1 LRPIARQGARA
12 RARLGPGG
20 VQPAPR
26 VHPRRGARLKI
37 SVITVCHNAAATL
50 EHALLSVA
58 GQDYAEREHIVVD
71 GGSQDGSAEIL
82 RRNAASLARVVAE
95 PDRGIYDAMNKGIA
109 LAGGEVIGFLN
120 ADDEYAHAG
129 VLSRVAAQFADPAVE
144 ACYADLVYVDPRDLR
159 RVVRY
164 WRSRPYE
171 AGLFERGWMPAHP
184 TFYVRRRVYE
194 RYGGFDLA
202 YRLQA
207 DFELTLRFL
216 AAHRVRSVYVP
227 EIWVRMRTGGATNR
241 SVGNVLRGNAE
252 AWRAARRHGLRVGPL
267 FVVRKVL
274 SRLPQFFSRPR

>member
-1 LRPIARQGARA
+1 
-12 RARLGPGG
+12 
-20 VQPAPR
+20 
-26 VHPRRGARLKI
+26 LKI
-37 SVITVCHNAAATL
+37 SVVTVCYNAGATL
-50 EHALLSVA
+50 EHAIRSVA
-58 GQDYAEREHIVVD
+58 AQDHAAREHIVVD
-71 GGSQDGSAEIL
+71 GGSTDGTAEIL
-82 RRNAASLARVVAE
+82 RRHAAGLARGVSE

-109 LAGGEVIGFLN
+109 LATGEVIGFLN
-120 ADDEYAHAG
+120 ADDEYANPA
-129 VLSRVAAQFADPAVE
+129 VLGRVAAQFADPAIE
-144 ACYADLVYVDPRDLR
+144 ACYADLVYVDQKDLQ

-202 YRLQA
+202 YCLQA

-216 AAHRVRSVYVP
+216 AVHRIRSVYVP

-274 SRLPQFFSRPR
+274 SRLPQFFRRPRR

>member
-1 LRPIARQGARA
+1 MP
-12 RARLGPGG
+12 
-20 VQPAPR
+20 
-26 VHPRRGARLKI
+26 LKI
-37 SVITVCHNAAATL
+37 SLVTATFNSAATVQDTL
-50 EHALLSVA
+50 RSVNT
-58 GQDYAEREHIVVD
+58 QTHPDVEHIVVD
-71 GGSQDGSAEIL
+71 GGSTDSTMAIVRAEGL
-82 RRNAASLARVVAE
+82 RVTTALSE